1 MHLSSPLRLFLRSL
15 FIGALIL
22 CVPVL
27 AFLVLYAEPFE
38 PLRRTMTEKLLSEA
52 MGTKMEV
59 RGPIHISSDWF
70 PTVRIE
76 DIFAVESEQPPDLK
90 RLSVK
95 SIKSNIYWAMFGF
108 GQYFAILGNLYA
120 KLKAPNVSANPIS
133 CKITGGEFAAV

>member
-1 MHLSSPLRLFLRSL
+1 MHLSSPLRLFLQSL

-76 DIFAVESEQPPDLK
+76 DISAVESEQPPDLK

-95 SIKSNIYWAMFGF
+95 SIKFDVPLMPLLVGEVQLHTLVIDGLDV
-108 GQYFAILGNLYA
+108 AI
-120 KLKAPNVSANPIS
+120 
-133 CKITGGEFAAV
+133 KIPQGGAALSH